1 MFSSADT
8 ELRDSSELEL
18 CPSAAASVGF
28 LLVSP
33 VLLEED
39 ANERGLLS
47 LAWPQEP
54 SLEEGDRVCSCLKSF
69 WISASERLVTGT
81 FSLLL

>member
-18 CPSAAASVGF
+18 CPSPATSLRF
-28 LLVSP
+28 LPVSP

-39 ANERGLLS
+39 ANE
-47 LAWPQEP
+47 
-54 SLEEGDRVCSCLKSF
+54 
-69 WISASERLVTGT
+69 
-81 FSLLL
+81 